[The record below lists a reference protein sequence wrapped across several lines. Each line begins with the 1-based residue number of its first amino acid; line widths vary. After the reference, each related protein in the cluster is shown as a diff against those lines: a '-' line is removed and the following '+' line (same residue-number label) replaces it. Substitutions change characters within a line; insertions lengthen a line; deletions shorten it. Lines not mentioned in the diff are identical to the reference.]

1 MSKDVV
7 KSAVLIIG
15 AAASAVW
22 GPLDGVLLTLLAFI
36 SVDYITGTIA
46 GALAGELSSKTGFR
60 GLLKKVLMLL
70 IVAAVNMAGKY
81 LLDGNEILRDSVC
94 LYYIGNEGIS
104 ILENIH
110 ECGITYPA
118 KIEKLFEAWRDDNNE

>member
-1 MSKDVV
+1 MSKDII

-15 AAASAVW
+15 AALSAAF
-22 GPLDGVLLTLLAFI
+22 GPLDGVVITLLAFI
-36 SVDYITGTIA
+36 SVDYITGTVAGAIA
-46 GALAGELSSKTGFR
+46 GKLSSRTGFK

-70 IVAAVNMAGKY
+70 IVASVNVAGKY

-104 ILENIH
+104 ILENVH
-110 ECGITYPA
+110 ECGVTYPS
-118 KIEKLFEAWRDDNNE
+118 KIEKLFESWRNDNNE